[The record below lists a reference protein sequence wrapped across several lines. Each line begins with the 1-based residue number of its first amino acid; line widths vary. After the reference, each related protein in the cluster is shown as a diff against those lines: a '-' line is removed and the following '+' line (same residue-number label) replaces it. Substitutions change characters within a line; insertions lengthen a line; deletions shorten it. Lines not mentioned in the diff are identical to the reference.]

1 MGTLCLRL
9 CRMNAS
15 RFSPPFS
22 PRLSSGSNHRCRRF
36 RHMLRCMNLFPRSPP
51 VPIPCSTLCI
61 TLPDLLSAQLPQ
73 LLGRIPPSINPR
85 LANQVYTKR
94 SDSTPDMLAVGNIVY
109 QTPTSPAASR
119 HPISPEKT
127 PSQLGPLLPS
137 FLKHEIKPAR
147 ARSPSSLSP
156 SSASSADLS
165 FDEFDDELSSPTRR
179 MAALNFYTQ
188 KNVGSGRLSNDSGST
203 SSLTLGGSM
212 GGSIWSLDRNEDKA
226 WSTTMNQ
233 SPELLVA
240 SRSRTSS
247 FDALKGI

>member
-1 MGTLCLRL
+1 MQNERL
-9 CRMNAS
+9 ALLATVLAQTQLGLQ
-15 RFSPPFS
+15 SP
-22 PRLSSGSNHRCRRF
+22 L
-36 RHMLRCMNLFPRSPP
+36 PP
-51 VPIPCSTLCI
+51 
-61 TLPDLLSAQLPQ
+61 LPSHAAMYQPLSAVAASPNPMYNALYNAPHAPQ
-73 LLGRIPPSINPR
+73 PSQRSAAPSARPNPPSINPR
-85 LANQVYTKR
+85 LANQAYTKR
-94 SDSTPDMLAVGNIVY
+94 SSSTPDMLTVGNIVY

-137 FLKHEIKPAR
+137 FLKNEIKPAR

-165 FDEFDDELSSPTRR
+165 FDGFDDEMLSSPTRR

-226 WSTTMNQ
+226 WSSTMNH